1 MAKGRSSRSLSPVVE
16 DSRNIPRSP
25 AMHGAEAFD
34 KDSSETKEG
43 GLANMEVDKE
53 ENSTKEQEK
62 EYLRILAETSLLP
75 DVFILLLQLRDEEI
89 LAKDFDNNAGSIRLK
104 LARMREAL
112 RDTEGLG
119 ESLSLREE
127 RIQKQKDIN
136 QRKTSVIDT
145 FKQKIASENEI

>member
-1 MAKGRSSRSLSPVVE
+1 MAKGRSSRSQSPVVE
-16 DSRNIPRSP
+16 DYRNIPRNP
-25 AMHGAEAFD
+25 TTHGAENFD

-53 ENSTKEQEK
+53 ENSIKEQEK